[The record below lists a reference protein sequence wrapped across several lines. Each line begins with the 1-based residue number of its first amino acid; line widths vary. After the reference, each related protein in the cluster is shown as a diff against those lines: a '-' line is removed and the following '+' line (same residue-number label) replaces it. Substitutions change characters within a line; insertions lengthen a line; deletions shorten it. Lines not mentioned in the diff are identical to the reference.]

1 MLLSNRGM
9 NPPEPNP
16 NSPAGEK
23 GRVLIVDD
31 NEGLREVIRILAQDH
46 GFKAVEAADG
56 LEGMEVLENDSDFA
70 VGIIDVKMPRMNG
83 IALLEEVRRR
93 HATLKI
99 VLISGAEVELAMH
112 AAHKDPHVVVLPK
125 PFTFEALRRA
135 APELD
140 T

>member
-1 MLLSNRGM
+1 M
-9 NPPEPNP
+9 NTPTPDP
-16 NSPAGEK
+16 NSAASGSK

-31 NEGLREVIRILAQDH
+31 NDGLREVIRILAQDH
-46 GFKAVEAADG
+46 GFKAIEAADG
-56 LEGMEVLENDSDFA
+56 LEGMEVLERGSEFK

-93 HATLKI
+93 HPTLKV

-112 AAHKDPHVVVLPK
+112 AAHKDPNVVVLPK
-125 PFTFEALRRA
+125 PFTFEALRKA

-140 T
+140 A

>member
-9 NPPEPNP
+9 NPAEPNP